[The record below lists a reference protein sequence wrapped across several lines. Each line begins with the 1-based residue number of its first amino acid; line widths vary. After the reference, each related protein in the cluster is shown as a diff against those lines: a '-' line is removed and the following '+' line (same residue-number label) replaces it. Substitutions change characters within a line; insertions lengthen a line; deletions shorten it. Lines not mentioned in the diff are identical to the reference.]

1 MTVCLVTGKFKVLHV
16 GHLRLFNTASNLA
29 DELIVALDTSG
40 LQEEEITWRLNLI
53 KNISKIKEVR
63 VFSGDVSEL
72 INRLKP
78 DYVVK
83 GMEFSKLQNVEEK
96 ELAKYGGQLVF
107 SSGNYF
113 YSENS
118 LAEIE
123 LNSIN
128 HHREFIARRNLV
140 QSTLIDGIKRLSQ
153 VRVCVIGD
161 LIIDEYVECKTLGM
175 SQEDPAIVV
184 TPTEISRFVGG
195 AGILAMHCASLGAI
209 TSFISVSGNDD
220 TSNWARR
227 ELEKQKISLSIYSDI
242 NRKSTLKTRY
252 RSGSQVLLRLNHFTN
267 EPISAKI
274 EKKILEKF
282 QENLNDFDLV
292 IFSDFSYGLLGA
304 GLVNK
309 IISLCKSNNIMVAG
323 DSQTSSQVGDLSK
336 FYGADLIT
344 PTEKEAR
351 VELRDEV
358 SGLVTLAD
366 NLRFRLGCKIVIL
379 KLGADGVLIHALQ
392 NISEEN
398 IDTDQIKAL
407 NSSPI
412 NVSGAG
418 DALLAATA
426 LALASGSDA
435 YESAYIGSLV
445 AAIHVSQLGN
455 TPINLKTLMDLLN
468 KL

>member
-16 GHLRLFNTASNLA
+16 GHLRLFNTALDLA

-40 LQEEEITWRLNLI
+40 LLEEEINWRLNLI

-83 GMEFSKLQNVEEK
+83 GIEFSKLQNIEEK

-118 LAEIE
+118 FAYIE

-128 HHREFIARRNLV
+128 HHREFISRRNLV
-140 QSTLIDGIKRLSQ
+140 QSTLVNRVKKLSQ
-153 VRVCVIGD
+153 LRVCVIGD
-161 LIIDEYVECKTLGM
+161 LIIDEYIECKTIGM

-184 TPTEISRFVGG
+184 TPIETSRFVGG
-195 AGILAMHCASLGAI
+195 AGVLAMHCASLGAI

-220 TSNWARR
+220 TGSWAKK
-227 ELEKQKISLSIYSDI
+227 ELEKQKISLSVFTDI

-252 RSGSQVLLRLNHFTN
+252 RSGAQVMLRLNYFTN
-267 EPISAKI
+267 EPISLKI
-274 EKKILEKF
+274 EKKILDKF
-282 QENLNDFDLV
+282 QENLNNFDLV
-292 IFSDFSYGLLGA
+292 IFSDFSYGLLGSD
-304 GLVNK
+304 LVNK

-351 VELRDEV
+351 IELRDEV
-358 SGLVTLAD
+358 SGLAILAD
-366 NLRFRLGCKIVIL
+366 NLRLRLGCKVVIL

-392 NISEEN
+392 KKSEES
-398 IDTDQIKAL
+398 IETDQIKAL

-426 LALASGSDA
+426 LALASGSSA

-445 AAIHVSQLGN
+445 AAIHVSRIGN
-455 TPINLKTLMDLLN
+455 TPINLDTLMELLN
-468 KL
+468 KI